1 MSRLYL
7 KFLRACLKMIRGKIA
22 RKETKQITTRNHQ
35 ITKEYSKR
43 EGEEQ
48 NNCKTDEIFCVFPD
62 RAQVN
67 VFNMAGTIDPY

>member
-1 MSRLYL
+1 MLNSENHLSRLYL
-7 KFLRACLKMIRGKIA
+7 KFLRACLKMIRVKIA

-48 NNCKTDEIFCVFPD
+48 NNCKTDKIFAYSLREP
-62 RAQVN
+62 R
-67 VFNMAGTIDPY
+67 